1 MAGRKA
7 AAKSTA
13 ESTTRLTSGNKL
25 RELLKNKKSSQQDAD
40 EAIGRYRQSLGVA
53 ADKHHL
59 HLKAWAAVVRED
71 KMEPEQLRA
80 YYEHLEHYRE
90 ELGLNKRAE
99 SAPPLPMEGED
110 EDAEEEGKGG
120 RTVVRGSFPAPSS
133 VAAE

>member
-1 MAGRKA
+1 MARKA
-7 AAKSTA
+7 AEKSTDKT
-13 ESTTRLTSGNKL
+13 TTRLTPGTKL
-25 RELLKNKKSSQQDAD
+25 RELLKSKKSSQQDAD

-53 ADKHHL
+53 SEKHHL

-99 SAPPLPMEGED
+99 SAPPLPMEGE
-110 EDAEEEGKGG
+110 EDGDGEETDKPG
-120 RTVVRGSFPAPSS
+120 RNVRQFPAPSS